1 MWPVTYRLILA
12 SKDDPRVEDDALV
25 EGALGCAR
33 SGLFWLGPVTYRL
46 ILASKNDPR
55 VEDDALVE
63 GALGCGRSLT
73 G

>member
-1 MWPVTYRLILA
+1 MW
-12 SKDDPRVEDDALV
+12 
-25 EGALGCAR
+25 
-33 SGLFWLGPVTYRL
+33 PVTYRL

-55 VEDDALVE
+55 AEDDALVEDDPCVE